1 MPLICL
7 FRKLCVFLHVK
18 ITYVMNYEE
27 LLASRKE
34 GRQRKTRLP
43 IGDYYREQV
52 DGKWRGVVDILP
64 ALNSNIAFSKALAKE
79 CEQNTT
85 LRNKHLLHFSP
96 IVEDGEVRR
105 LELEPGNYL
114 TFEQLLI
121 DNPAIVA
128 QKDFIDNVL
137 AQLVEVTTALHKR
150 GIRHICY
157 SPRTVFAR
165 KGDNSVLLMSH
176 GSYYQGVSDQHEFY
190 GDDAAFV
197 APEVLSNGSVD
208 DRCDVY
214 SIGKFMQSLLSESDI
229 PLEYRQALKKAVS
242 QYPESRFATPED
254 MFKAVRQRRSLFHSA
269 LVFLSALAIA
279 AVCVFAYFELFPE
292 SHPVEFVKPAPR
304 QPLDDLLDDGI
315 TLEELGL
322 GPQDSVYTDSMP
334 TNRDY
339 EAKAEEI
346 FRKRYEQEAD
356 RILSKIYNQSHM
368 SNSEK
373 QFVSESEN
381 TVKELLELQ
390 NSMAGESG
398 ISHDRAQVIA
408 SQIIDRIT
416 EHKKK
421 EMGTS
426 NSRSVNLPKR
436 K

>member
-1 MPLICL
+1 M
-7 FRKLCVFLHVK
+7 
-18 ITYVMNYEE
+18 
-27 LLASRKE
+27 
-34 GRQRKTRLP
+34 
-43 IGDYYREQV
+43 
-52 DGKWRGVVDILP
+52 
-64 ALNSNIAFSKALAKE
+64 
-79 CEQNTT
+79 
-85 LRNKHLLHFSP
+85 
-96 IVEDGEVRR
+96 
-105 LELEPGNYL
+105 
-114 TFEQLLI
+114 
-121 DNPAIVA
+121 
-128 QKDFIDNVL
+128 
-137 AQLVEVTTALHKR
+137 
-150 GIRHICY
+150 
-157 SPRTVFAR
+157 
-165 KGDNSVLLMSH
+165 
-176 GSYYQGVSDQHEFY
+176 
-190 GDDAAFV
+190 
-197 APEVLSNGSVD
+197 
-208 DRCDVY
+208 
-214 SIGKFMQSLLSESDI
+214 
-229 PLEYRQALKKAVS
+229 
-242 QYPESRFATPED
+242 
-254 MFKAVRQRRSLFHSA
+254 
-269 LVFLSALAIA
+269 FLSALAIA